1 MVAIKTEDTIDLLI
15 IGGGPAGGT
24 AADRALDLGARVALI
39 EPDHIGGT

>member
-1 MVAIKTEDTIDLLI
+1 MAATTANDAMDLLI

-24 AADRALDLGARVALI
+24 AADRALDLGARVSLI